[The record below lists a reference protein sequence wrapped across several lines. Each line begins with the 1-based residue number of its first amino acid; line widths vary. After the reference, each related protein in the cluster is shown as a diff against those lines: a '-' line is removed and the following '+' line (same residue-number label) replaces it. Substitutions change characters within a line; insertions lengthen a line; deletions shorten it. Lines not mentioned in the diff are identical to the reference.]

1 MKALTS
7 TIEFELPSWVDGF
20 VRHWESPLD
29 SISQRMDLAIALSA
43 ENVEQQTGGPFA
55 AIVVDENDGKLVSV
69 GMNLVLESGLSLA
82 HAEMVALSLAQRSIG
97 GWSLRKVGRFQLLT
111 SCEPCAMCFGAIP
124 WSGIRSLVFAAKKKD
139 AEAAGFDEGDK
150 PDHWVRS
157 LQKRGIVVQSSVKR
171 AAAAAVLASYKEQGG
186 VIYNAVG
193 HEKP

>member
-1 MKALTS
+1 MSKLDL
-7 TIEFELPSWVDGF
+7 ELPAWVDGF
-20 VRHWESPLD
+20 IRDWASPLD

-43 ENVEQQTGGPFA
+43 ENIQQETGGPFA
-55 AIVVDENDGKLVSV
+55 AIVIDENSGELVSV

-82 HAEMVALSLAQRSIG
+82 HAEMVALSMAQKTTG
-97 GWSLRKVGRFQLLT
+97 QWSLREAGRFQLVT

-124 WSGIRSLVFAAKKKD
+124 WSGIRSLVFGAKKKD

-171 AAAAAVLASYKEQGG
+171 AAAAAVLASYKDQGG
-186 VIYNAVG
+186 AIYNAVG
-193 HEKP
+193 HEKA